1 MVTPLI
7 PDRVLAQIKGIADRT
22 RRSTCRIQFREKIKD
37 TRGGTKL
44 GPEQWRGPYPCRL
57 DPSGLTGGES
67 VRGEQMASTAYAAV
81 ALPLDV
87 VPPENENVIEVTTP
101 LVGGGTQVQTFNVV
115 GNAFTPSYGVETYIS
130 VVKVD

>member
-7 PDRVLAQIKGIADRT
+7 PDRVLSQIKDIADRT

-57 DPSGLTGGES
+57 DPSGLSGQEGL
-67 VRGEQMASTAYAAV
+67 RGEQMVSTAYAAV

-87 VPPENENVIEVTTP
+87 VPPDNEDKIEVTTP
-101 LVGGGTQVQTFNVV
+101 LVGGGVQVQTFNVI
-115 GNAFTPSYGVETYIS
+115 GNPFTPSYGVETYVS
-130 VVKVD
+130 VTKVD